1 MVEEKLPEFI
11 SVHPF
16 DVTFKEFGLPFTGS
30 TTYQEWSVVNVI
42 TSTTSHTYSTTF
54 SIIDVSFSVSG
65 SYNIIFNIISPSSY
79 YNISEVVVG
88 TNGASTTSTTLSTTV
103 LSLNSDFNYVVSIYY
118 KYNSVI
124 EMLENIL
131 NFNGIP
137 TKYMA
142 EVKNLQVRTNNPSAV
157 FVMDEV
163 KPVLYWHNWA
173 DEYNFT
179 LQIYALKP
187 SVGPSA
193 GFGVYDE
200 IVKRDI
206 MYDIINSK
214 LTTGGT
220 VIGYNAVSNWLA
232 MKQKRGITYVEYKI
246 KILVV
251 YSS

>member
-1 MVEEKLPEFI
+1 MAEEKLPEAI
-11 SVHPF
+11 MEYQLNAI
-16 DVTFKEFGLPFTGS
+16 FKAVGLPFTGS
-30 TTYQEWSVVNVI
+30 TTYQEWSLVNVV
-42 TSTTSHTYSTTF
+42 TTTFSITYSTTF
-54 SIIDVSFSVSG
+54 LNIKVSTTIYGNGV
-65 SYNIIFNIISPSSY
+65 FNIISPSSY
-79 YNISEVVVG
+79 YDISETVIATDG
-88 TNGASTTSTTLSTTV
+88 ISTTSTTLSTTT
-103 LSLNSDFNYVVSIYY
+103 LTLDPRLGYSISIYY

-131 NFNGIP
+131 KFNGIP
-137 TKYMA
+137 AQYMA